1 MTETGRTEVRI
12 VAGHTRLAI
21 GREIDVGPLE
31 PKGRAAPHAGREQ
44 APEEESE
51 PGLVLD
57 RDTKQGLDL
66 DEGPRLDP
74 LSAAV
79 LASRQNNSVSGS
91 LPPTDDS
98 RL

>member
-21 GREIDVGPLE
+21 GRKIDVGPLE
-31 PKGRAAPHAGREQ
+31 PKGLAAPHAGREQ
-44 APEEESE
+44 APEEGSE

-66 DEGPRLDP
+66 GEGPCLDP

-79 LASRQNNSVSGS
+79 LASRQNN
-91 LPPTDDS
+91 
-98 RL
+98 